1 MLPRNLIDLL
11 SKVINNMEKKSDLL
25 VPAII
30 IGISFIIGVFV
41 FSNAWK
47 SNQSA
52 NQTINVTGSAK
63 KEIVSDLGFLRG
75 SISVQSSTSEKAY
88 SELNR
93 QKPILISYLEQ
104 KGFTKDKIEFFT
116 INSYPVYEMSEQGY
130 QTGRI
135 IGYVYSQRIEIQS
148 IDVNKIKEISLD
160 ITSLIEKGVSF
171 NVEQPEYHYTKM
183 ADLKIEIQAE
193 AAKDA
198 MIRAQKIAEATN
210 RTLGPMRN
218 ARMGVLQI
226 TPKFSNAVSD
236 YGINDL
242 SSIEKEIV
250 GVVNASFEIE

>member
-1 MLPRNLIDLL
+1 MENKNSLFLPA
-11 SKVINNMEKKSDLL
+11 
-25 VPAII
+25 AIL
-30 IGISFIIGVFV
+30 GISFIIGVV
-41 FSNAWK
+41 FFTNAWK

-52 NQTINVTGSAK
+52 NQTISVTGSAK

-75 SISVQSSTSEKAY
+75 TISVQAQTSESAFA
-88 SELNR
+88 ELNR
-93 QKPILISYLEQ
+93 QKPILISYLER
-104 KGFTKDKIEFFT
+104 KGFPKDKIEFNT

-130 QTGRI
+130 QTGKI
-135 IGYVYSQRIEIQS
+135 NGYIYSQRIEIQS
-148 IDVNKIKEISLD
+148 TDVNKIKELSLD

-183 ADLKIEIQAE
+183 ADLKIEIQAA

-198 MIRAQKIAEATN
+198 MIRAQKIAEATD
-210 RTLGPMRN
+210 RDLGPMRS

-226 TPKFSNAVSD
+226 TPKFSNAISD

-242 SSIEKEIV
+242 SSIEKEII

>member
-1 MLPRNLIDLL
+1 
-11 SKVINNMEKKSDLL
+11 MEKNNNLFL
-25 VPAII
+25 PAVIV
-30 IGISFIIGVFV
+30 GVSFIIGVV
-41 FSNAWK
+41 FFTNAWK
-47 SNQSA
+47 SSQSA
-52 NQTINVTGSAK
+52 NQTISVTGSAK

-75 SISVQSSTSEKAY
+75 TISVQSSTSESAFA
-88 SELNR
+88 ELNR
-93 QKPILISYLEQ
+93 QKPILISYLER
-104 KGFTKDKIEFFT
+104 KGFPKDKIEFNT

-135 IGYVYSQRIEIQS
+135 NGYIYSQRIEIQS
-148 IDVNKIKEISLD
+148 TDVNKIKELSLD

-183 ADLKIEIQAE
+183 ADLKIEIQAA

-198 MIRAQKIAEATN
+198 MIRAQKIAEATD
-210 RTLGPMRN
+210 RDLGPMRS

-226 TPKFSNAVSD
+226 TPKFSNAISD

-242 SSIEKEIV
+242 SSIEKEII

>member
-1 MLPRNLIDLL
+1 
-11 SKVINNMEKKSDLL
+11 MEKKNDLFL
-25 VPAII
+25 PAVL
-30 IGISFIIGVFV
+30 IGISFIIGVVV
-41 FSNAWK
+41 FTNAWK
-47 SNQSA
+47 SSQQA
-52 NQTINVTGSAK
+52 NQTISVTGSAK

-75 SISVQSSTSEKAY
+75 TISVQSSTSENAY
-88 SELNR
+88 AELNR
-93 QKPILISYLEQ
+93 QKPILISYLNS
-104 KGFTKDKIEFFT
+104 KGFSKDKIEFFT
-116 INSYPVYEMSEQGY
+116 INNYPVYEMSEQGY

-135 IGYVYSQRIEIQS
+135 IGYVYSQRMEIQS
-148 IDVNKIKEISLD
+148 SDVKLIKDISLD
-160 ITSLIEKGVSF
+160 ITSLIQKGVNF

-183 ADLKIEIQAE
+183 ADLKIEIQAA

-198 MIRAQKIAEATN
+198 MIRAQKIAEATD
-210 RTLGPMRN
+210 RDLGPMRN

>member
-1 MLPRNLIDLL
+1 MENKNSLFLPA
-11 SKVINNMEKKSDLL
+11 
-25 VPAII
+25 AIL
-30 IGISFIIGVFV
+30 GISFIIGVV
-41 FSNAWK
+41 FFTNAWK
-47 SNQSA
+47 SSQSA
-52 NQTINVTGSAK
+52 NQTISVTGSAK

-75 SISVQSSTSEKAY
+75 TISVQSSTSESAFA
-88 SELNR
+88 ELNR
-93 QKPILISYLEQ
+93 QKPILVSYLER
-104 KGFTKDKIEFFT
+104 KGFPKDKIEFNT

-135 IGYVYSQRIEIQS
+135 NGYIYSQRIEIQS
-148 IDVNKIKEISLD
+148 TDVIKIKELSLD

-183 ADLKIEIQAE
+183 ADLKIEIQAA

-198 MIRAQKIAEATN
+198 MIRAQKIAEATD
-210 RTLGPMRN
+210 RDLGPMRS

-226 TPKFSNAVSD
+226 TPKFSNAISD

-242 SSIEKEIV
+242 SSIEKEII

>member
-1 MLPRNLIDLL
+1 MENKNSLFLPA
-11 SKVINNMEKKSDLL
+11 
-25 VPAII
+25 AIL
-30 IGISFIIGVFV
+30 GISFIIGVV
-41 FSNAWK
+41 FFTNAWK
-47 SNQSA
+47 SSQSA
-52 NQTINVTGSAK
+52 NQTISVTGSAK

-75 SISVQSSTSEKAY
+75 TISVQSSTSESAFA
-88 SELNR
+88 ELNR
-93 QKPILISYLEQ
+93 QKPILISYLER
-104 KGFTKDKIEFFT
+104 KGFPKDKIEFNT

-135 IGYVYSQRIEIQS
+135 NGYIYSQRIEIQS
-148 IDVNKIKEISLD
+148 TDVIKIKELSLD

-183 ADLKIEIQAE
+183 ADLKIEIQAA

-198 MIRAQKIAEATN
+198 MIRAQKIAEATD
-210 RTLGPMRN
+210 RDLGPMRS

-226 TPKFSNAVSD
+226 TPKFSNAISD

-242 SSIEKEIV
+242 SSIEKEII